1 MKCQNCGKQIEDF
14 NVATQNVAT
23 QILGS
28 RLCSDCRKIIIRQSY
43 PEPIL
48 TTNYEVEYSTV
59 VKSDNGKP
67 RLDLVP
73 LEVLYPLAKVREY
86 GLSKYGKSGMEN
98 WDKIED
104 ERYLAALLRHL
115 VAYQKDN
122 NALDEES
129 GLPAIYHVLC
139 NAAFLAIKHA
149 RKEQQEDK

>member
-1 MKCQNCGKQIEDF
+1 MKCQNCGKELENYVYPACWLLCEDC
-14 NVATQNVAT
+14 VKAEYDRIGAKQGDI
-23 QILGS
+23 IL
-28 RLCSDCRKIIIRQSY
+28 
-43 PEPIL
+43 
-48 TTNYEVEYSTV
+48 EVPVKQLV
-59 VKSDNGKP
+59 VKADNGKP

-139 NAAFLAIKHA
+139 NAAFLSIKHA

>member
-1 MKCQNCGKQIEDF
+1 MKCQNCGKEASHYGD
-14 NVATQNVAT
+14 VTW
-23 QILGS
+23 L
-28 RLCSDCRKIIIRQSY
+28 LCDDCAFKKCKPQLADQ
-43 PEPIL
+43 PKQL
-48 TTNYEVEYSTV
+48 V
-59 VKSDNGKP
+59 VKADNGKP

-139 NAAFLAIKHA
+139 NATFLAIKHA